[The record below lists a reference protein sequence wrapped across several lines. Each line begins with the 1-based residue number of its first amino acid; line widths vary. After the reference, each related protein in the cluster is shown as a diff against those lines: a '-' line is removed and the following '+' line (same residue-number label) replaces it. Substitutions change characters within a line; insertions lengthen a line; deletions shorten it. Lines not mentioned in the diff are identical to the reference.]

1 MKNSEEGVNKGSST
15 KKSDSFIPLSFKV
28 DSEFAHE
35 YKVFAAQH
43 NKKLVEVLRESFL
56 FYKQHRGG

>member
-1 MKNSEEGVNKGSST
+1 MKNSGEELNKGANM
-15 KKSDSFIPLSFKV
+15 KKSDSFVPLSFKV

-43 NKKLVEVLRESFL
+43 NKKLVEILRESFL
-56 FYKQHRGG
+56 FYKQHHGG